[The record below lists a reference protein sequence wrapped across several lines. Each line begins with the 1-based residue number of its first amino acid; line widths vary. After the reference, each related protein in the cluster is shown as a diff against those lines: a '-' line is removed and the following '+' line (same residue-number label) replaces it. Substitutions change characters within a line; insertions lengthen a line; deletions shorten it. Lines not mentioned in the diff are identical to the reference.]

1 MPKKSQKRPMRYEKD
16 QLGCMWGLMSMF
28 DFRNGRST
36 QKLLADKRRGTR
48 HAAGPGRPRNKID
61 KLTSSN
67 ENCQG
72 TIDCED
78 KDAAPGNFKPSVKK
92 LIEEEM
98 FSEHDAKKELTNI
111 EVILK
116 QPDSEYEG
124 HKRKNRRRGK
134 RSRKKSCDNIHD
146 INKNENLGSECYQYS
161 RHQTMNSLDIDN
173 MMEEFCHQIHQKSID
188 CMKHDQPGEVHS
200 RLNHNNREFKEKFT
214 EIIKFLISQRLIDGK
229 YPSQDGEIFSS
240 KDFAEAL
247 QILGSD
253 EELFLRLLQDPDS
266 LLSKDLQD
274 LQNAQAEK
282 EENLKPVVDHNFP
295 EKELGDVSKSDV
307 LASRKQHNFFRRKA
321 KSQHGNLLNEN
332 KPSQTSN
339 RIVILKPGPKTFLN
353 SEAGDIVGS
362 SPQSHYIVR
371 EKEQSERVGSHFFLS
386 EIKRK
391 LKYAI
396 GKEQQRISSDGV
408 STRFSAEHQNSG
420 DSDKGTKEKVR
431 RNSPSKEHFFI
442 EKMAKPSIWM
452 KKGDRN
458 KLKDYEI
465 GREHES
471 GSPNQGVSN
480 IYLEAKKHLSEML
493 SNGDDDVD
501 ISSKKI
507 PKTLG
512 RILSLPEY
520 NTTPIGSPGTDWEHN
535 FVTAQKRFSIS
546 ERFQKVNENEQENH
560 VSLSGQTTENPEAQP
575 CISEDRLDSKIE
587 ALNLDP
593 VKLTEE
599 DDNIGDKTCSNRE
612 EMFFEGSIQISKA
625 TEIIALEEKTILDT
639 SIEPSISSIEIDDQ
653 CGDIS
658 EVRDGKKDPECLK
671 QDRSDESPP
680 PPSPL
685 VSPLNSS
692 TKKLEYQDSAS
703 DVLERPSPVSVLE
716 PLFTEDDISPANT
729 RLHSVEKLMQ
739 PLRIQ
744 FEENDSP
751 ATDQGNHVTT
761 FMDDK
766 RSLFEHVRGVLE
778 TAGMNWEE
786 IYIKSL
792 SSEQLLEPSLCDEVE
807 FFPNQL
813 CYDQKLLFDCI
824 NEVIAEVCGN
834 QCGCSPWVSFVKPK
848 FQPLP
853 KMENIICE
861 VQERVYL
868 HVLPMPLP
876 RTLEQIVRKDMAKA
890 GIWMDLRF
898 DTDCIGIEM
907 GEMIL
912 DELIE
917 ETIFSSFNASVESEH
932 SALLA
937 VSKENGQD

>member
-560 VSLSGQTTENPEAQP
+560 VSLSGQTTENPEAQ
-575 CISEDRLDSKIE
+575 
-587 ALNLDP
+587 
-593 VKLTEE
+593 
-599 DDNIGDKTCSNRE
+599 
-612 EMFFEGSIQISKA
+612 
-625 TEIIALEEKTILDT
+625 
-639 SIEPSISSIEIDDQ
+639 
-653 CGDIS
+653 
-658 EVRDGKKDPECLK
+658 
-671 QDRSDESPP
+671 
-680 PPSPL
+680 
-685 VSPLNSS
+685 
-692 TKKLEYQDSAS
+692 
-703 DVLERPSPVSVLE
+703 RPSPVSVLE